1 MRAGGAP
8 IGHAVAR
15 LAAVGAACVLALLGA
30 FAAGGASAGESAAD
44 WTHALYQHE
53 ISRRAAPETLSD
65 EAFLSVFAPAAREA
79 WLAARHGPGP
89 ASDGPILNAYF
100 GWGVLPGQPVEL
112 VGVEPL
118 QDDGAAARIAV
129 DLHIK
134 GAARRVIVDERM
146 VSGAWRIED
155 IAYPEGESFLTHNR
169 KCASARC

>member
-1 MRAGGAP
+1 VRAGGAP
-8 IGHAVAR
+8 IGRAAAR

-30 FAAGGASAGESAAD
+30 FAAGGESAAD
-44 WTHALYQHE
+44 WTRALYQRE
-53 ISRRAAPETLSD
+53 LSRRAAPERLSD

-79 WLAARHGPGP
+79 WLAARRGPGP

-129 DLHIK
+129 DLRVK
-134 GAARRVIVDERM
+134 GAARRVIADERT

-155 IAYPEGESFLTHNR
+155 SAYPEGDSFLTHNR